1 LDLFGLDAKAT
12 LFSLALLALID
23 EQNVVSCGTTPG
35 SVHISPRNLL
45 GSGECIIE
53 ELKVVYMG
61 RNILAAVILSLSVG
75 AWASAQATRP
85 AVASAAATAAPATS
99 GLGSNIPLN
108 VRATAAFN
116 EGQYAIALPLL
127 KQVAAD
133 PSTDP
138 QRVGS
143 LQEEIKVC
151 EKNIANGVTSLTP
164 AQTAVATSAETRVPH
179 KKPATGETLELAIKD
194 LGNFDYDQ
202 EKGGNIP
209 ADIKGLTGSK
219 LRLRG
224 YMIPMDQ
231 AENISQFALVPSLFS
246 CCFGQPPQ
254 VQHTIVVNCP
264 KGKAVNYYQD
274 EIIVEGNLTVEE
286 KKDDGFIV
294 SIFSME
300 CSSVKPAP
308 K

>member
-1 LDLFGLDAKAT
+1 MRNQFLAT
-12 LFSLALLALID
+12 LGLMLFLLTGADALA
-23 EQNVVSCGTTPG
+23 QTTQP
-35 SVHISPRNLL
+35 
-45 GSGECIIE
+45 
-53 ELKVVYMG
+53 
-61 RNILAAVILSLSVG
+61 
-75 AWASAQATRP
+75 ASA
-85 AVASAAATAAPATS
+85 V
-99 GLGSNIPLN
+99 LGSNIPLD

-127 KQVAAD
+127 KQVASA
-133 PSTDP
+133 STTDP
-138 QRVGS
+138 QRAGS
-143 LQEEIKVC
+143 LQEEIRVC
-151 EKNIANGVTSLTP
+151 EKNIANGVTSVTA
-164 AQTAVATSAETRVPH
+164 AQSTVATAAESRKPH
-179 KKPATGETLELAIKD
+179 KIPANGEVLELAIKE

-209 ADIKGLTGSK
+209 KDVTGLTGSK

-254 VQHTIVVNCP
+254 IQHTVVVNCP

-274 EIIVEGNLTVEE
+274 EIIVEGNLKVQE

-294 SIFSME
+294 SIFELE
-300 CSSVKPAP
+300 CTSVKPAP

>member
-1 LDLFGLDAKAT
+1 MQTRILSA
-12 LFSLALLALID
+12 LALLLFIA
-23 EQNVVSCGTTPG
+23 
-35 SVHISPRNLL
+35 
-45 GSGECIIE
+45 
-53 ELKVVYMG
+53 
-61 RNILAAVILSLSVG
+61 VG
-75 AWASAQATRP
+75 ANAQATQP
-85 AVASAAATAAPATS
+85 APGA
-99 GLGSNIPLN
+99 LGANIPLD

-127 KQVAAD
+127 KQVASD
-133 PSTDP
+133 TQTDP
-138 QRVGS
+138 QRIGS
-143 LQEEIKVC
+143 LQEEIRVC
-151 EKNIANGVTSLTP
+151 EKNIANGVTSITA
-164 AQTAVATSAETRVPH
+164 AQPTIATTAEQRKPHVVP
-179 KKPATGETLELAIKD
+179 PPGQVLELAIKE

-209 ADIKGLTGSK
+209 ADVKALTGSK

-254 VQHTIVVNCP
+254 IQHTVVVNCP
-264 KGKAVNYYQD
+264 KGKAVSYYQD
-274 EIIVEGNLTVEE
+274 EIIVEGNLKVEE

-294 SIFSME
+294 SIFELE
-300 CSSVKPAP
+300 CTSVKPAP